1 MNNRKKITAYSFLG
15 ILCLLVINGC
25 NKLDTVPTNK
35 FTDANFW
42 QSVEN
47 SEQMVNMAYNQ
58 MFSADKMWNDE
69 ALSDNIFEG
78 RSNTAQRSIRNG
90 TADPSLDLFSGE
102 WQWGYQGIKSC
113 HVYLANIDNVPGM
126 DPALK
131 NRRKAEIRF
140 IRASIYFRLTN
151 FYGAVPFFTQDI
163 SLDEANQMT
172 RTPRATIMNFIHQE
186 LDEIIP
192 VLPKRESLSAAENGR
207 ITKGAACAFQARAY
221 LYESNWAK
229 TAEYCQKLISNSAEF
244 GSYSLFPS
252 YAGIFTAAN
261 EYNSEVI
268 LDYGYVPSLKMW
280 SKFYDAAPLS
290 AGARLNAYAPL
301 QGLVNNYITLNGTSI
316 DKDPSYS
323 SANPYVNRDPRM
335 AASIVFHG
343 GKWINFNG
351 TESTIYIRPG
361 TGNNGTERMDNYV
374 SASSNSTSTG
384 YYIKKYYD
392 QTATATFDAGL
403 NIIMYRYAD
412 ILLMYA
418 EAKFEQGQMDET
430 VWNQTIRSIR
440 TRAGFTAATALN
452 FPSTLSQTDMRRL
465 IRDERRSEL
474 ALEGLRYFDVIRWK
488 AGSQYL
494 NGYVYGA
501 RFINNNTEDIRLDN
515 RRFDESRDYLW
526 SVPRSQMDL
535 NSNLQPNNPG
545 YAN

>member
-1 MNNRKKITAYSFLG
+1 MKNRTKRTVG
-15 ILCLLVINGC
+15 IFFSTLCLLIMNGC
-25 NKLDTVPTNK
+25 NKLDTIPTNK

-42 QSVEN
+42 ESVDN

-78 RSNTAQRSIRNG
+78 RTNTGQRSIRNG
-90 TADPSLDLFSGE
+90 TADPSLGLFSGE

-113 HVYLANIDNVPGM
+113 HVYLANVDLVPGM

-131 NRRKAEIRF
+131 NRRKAEMRF
-140 IRASIYFRLTN
+140 IRASIYFRLIN
-151 FYGAVPFFTQDI
+151 FYGAVPFFTKDI
-163 SLDEANQMT
+163 SLDEANT
-172 RTPRATIMNFIHQE
+172 LARTPKATILNFIHQE

-192 VLPKRESLSAAENGR
+192 LLPKKENLAAAERGR

-221 LYESNWAK
+221 LYENNWAK
-229 TAEYCQKLISNSAEF
+229 TIEYCQKLMTNAGEF
-244 GSYSLFPS
+244 GAYSLFPN
-252 YAGIFTAAN
+252 YAGVFTAAN
-261 EYNSEVI
+261 EYNAEVI

-290 AGARLNAYAPL
+290 VGARLNAYAPL
-301 QGLVNNYITLNGTSI
+301 QGLVNSYLTLNGLAI

-323 SANPYVNRDPRM
+323 ATNPYVNRDPRM
-335 AASIVFHG
+335 ASTIVFHG
-343 GKWINFNG
+343 GKWTNFNG
-351 TESTIYIRPG
+351 TESTIYIRPRTG
-361 TGNNGTERMDNYV
+361 TTDTEKLDNYV

-392 QTATATFDAGL
+392 QTATATFDSGL

-418 EAKFEQGQMDET
+418 EAKFELGQLDET
-430 VWNQTIRSIR
+430 VWNQTIKSIR
-440 TRAGFTAATALN
+440 TRAGFTANAALN
-452 FPSTLSQTDMRRL
+452 FPSGLANADMRTL
-465 IRDERRSEL
+465 IRNERRSEL
-474 ALEGLRYFDVIRWK
+474 ALEGLRYFDITRWK
-488 AGSQYL
+488 SGSEFL

-501 RFINNNTEDIRLDN
+501 KFINNNTEDIRLDN
-515 RRFDESRDYLW
+515 RKFDETRDYLW

-535 NSNLQPNNPG
+535 NNNLQPNNPG

>member
-1 MNNRKKITAYSFLG
+1 MKNNIKITGYGFLLV
-15 ILCLLVINGC
+15 LCLLIINGC

-78 RSNTAQRSIRNG
+78 RSNTAPRSIRNG
-90 TADPSLDLFSGE
+90 TADPSLDLFGGE

-113 HVYLANIDNVPGM
+113 HVYLANIDLVPGM
-126 DPALK
+126 DPVLK
-131 NRRKAEIRF
+131 NRRKAEMRF

-151 FYGAVPFFTQDI
+151 FYGAVPFFTKDI
-163 SLDEANQMT
+163 SLDEANNMT
-172 RTPRATIMNFIHQE
+172 RTPKAAILSFIHQE

-192 VLPKRESLSAAENGR
+192 LLPKRENLSAAENGR

-221 LYESNWAK
+221 LYENNWAK
-229 TAEYCQKLISNSAEF
+229 TAEYCQKLISNAAEF
-244 GSYSLFPS
+244 GTYSLFS
-252 YAGIFTAAN
+252 NYAGVFTAAN

-268 LDYGYVPSLKMW
+268 LDYGYVPSLKTW
-280 SKFYDAAPLS
+280 AKFYDAAPLS
-290 AGARLNAYAPL
+290 VGARLNAYAPL
-301 QGLVNNYITLNGTSI
+301 QGLVNNYLTLNGSAI
-316 DKDPSYS
+316 DKDPGYDPG
-323 SANPYVNRDPRM
+323 NPYVNRDPRM
-335 AASIVFHG
+335 AATIVFHG
-343 GKWINFNG
+343 GKWINFSG
-351 TESTIYIRPG
+351 TESTIYIKPG
-361 TGNNGTERMDNYV
+361 TGSNGTEKMDNYV

-418 EAKFEQGQMDET
+418 EAKFELGQLDET

-440 TRAGFTAATALN
+440 TRAGFTAAAALN
-452 FPSTLSQTDMRRL
+452 FPSALSNADMRTL
-465 IRDERRSEL
+465 IRNERRSEL
-474 ALEGLRYFDVIRWK
+474 ALEGLRYFDIIRWK
-488 AGSQYL
+488 AGTQYL

-535 NSNLQPNNPG
+535 NSKLQPNNPG

>member
-1 MNNRKKITAYSFLG
+1 MKINIKITGYSFLI
-15 ILCLLVINGC
+15 ILCVLIINGC

-42 QSVEN
+42 QSLEN

-90 TADPSLDLFSGE
+90 TADPSLDLFGSE

-113 HVYLANIDNVPGM
+113 HVYLANIDLVPGM

-151 FYGAVPFFTQDI
+151 FYGAVPFFTKDI
-163 SLDEANQMT
+163 SLDEANNMT
-172 RTPRATIMNFIHQE
+172 RAPKAAIMSFIHQE
-186 LDEIIP
+186 LDDIIP
-192 VLPKRESLSAAENGR
+192 LLPKKENLSAAENGR

-221 LYESNWAK
+221 LYESNWTK
-229 TAEYCQKLISNSAEF
+229 TAEYCQKLIKNAAEF
-244 GSYSLFPS
+244 GTYSLFS
-252 YAGIFTAAN
+252 NYAGIFTAAN
-261 EYNSEVI
+261 EYNNEVI
-268 LDYGYVPSLKMW
+268 FDYGYVPSLKTW
-280 SKFYDAAPLS
+280 GKFYDAAPLS
-290 AGARLNAYAPL
+290 VGARLNAYAPL
-301 QGLVNNYITLNGTSI
+301 QGLVNNYLTLNGSPI
-316 DKDPSYS
+316 DKDPSYDP
-323 SANPYVNRDPRM
+323 ANPYVNRDPRM
-335 AASIVFHG
+335 AATIVFHG
-343 GKWINFNG
+343 GKWTNFNG
-351 TESTIYIRPG
+351 KESTIYIKPG
-361 TGNNGTERMDNYV
+361 TGSNGTERMDNYV

-392 QTATATFDAGL
+392 QTSTATFDAGL
-403 NIIMYRYAD
+403 NIILYRYAD

-418 EAKFEQGQMDET
+418 EAKFELGEMDET

-440 TRAGFTAATALN
+440 TRAGFTAAAALN
-452 FPSTLSQTDMRRL
+452 FPSALSTADRRML
-465 IRDERRSEL
+465 IRNERRSEL
-474 ALEGLRYFDVIRWK
+474 ALEGLRYFDIIRWK
-488 AGSQYL
+488 AGAQYF

>member
-1 MNNRKKITAYSFLG
+1 MKKIIKSTPYFMMAMVY
-15 ILCLLVINGC
+15 LLVMSGC

-47 SEQMVNMAYNQ
+47 SEQVVNMAYNQ

-90 TADPSLDLFSGE
+90 TADPSLDLFNNE

-113 HVYLANIDNVPGM
+113 HVYLANIDLVSDM
-126 DPALK
+126 DQTLK

-151 FYGAVPFFTQDI
+151 FYGAIPFFKQDI
-163 SLDEANQMT
+163 TLEESNQLP
-172 RTPRATIMNFIHQE
+172 RTPKATVLAFIHQE

-192 VLPKRESLSAAENGR
+192 LLPKKENLSAADNGR
-207 ITKGAACAFQARAY
+207 ITKGAAIAFQARAY
-221 LYESNWAK
+221 LYENNWAK
-229 TAEYCQKLISNSAEF
+229 TVEYCEKLINGGQEN
-244 GSYSLFPS
+244 GIYSLFPS
-252 YAGIFTAAN
+252 YAGLFTATN

-268 LDYGYVPSLKMW
+268 LDYGYIPSLKTW

-290 AGARLNAYAPL
+290 VGARLNAYAPL
-301 QGLVNNYITLNGTSI
+301 QGLVNNYVTLNGLAI
-316 DKDPSYS
+316 DQDPAYS
-323 SANPYVNRDPRM
+323 ASNPYANRDPRM
-335 AASIVFHG
+335 AATIVFHG
-343 GKWINFNG
+343 GKWTNFNG
-351 TESTIYIRPG
+351 SESTIYIQPG
-361 TGNNGTERMDNYV
+361 SGNNATERMDNYV

-418 EAKFEQGQMDET
+418 ESKSELGQMNET
-430 VWNQTIRSIR
+430 IWNQTIRAIR
-440 TRAGFTAATALN
+440 NRAGFTSATALN
-452 FPSTLSQTDMRRL
+452 YSSALSPAEMRSL
-465 IRDERRSEL
+465 IRNERRSEL
-474 ALEGLRYFDVIRWK
+474 ALEGLRYFDIVRWK

-494 NGYVYGA
+494 NGYVFGA
-501 RFINNNTEDIRLDN
+501 KFINNNTEDIRLDN
-515 RRFDESRDYLW
+515 RKFDETRDYLW

-535 NSNLQPNNPG
+535 NKNLQPNNAG